1 MLNMAAYEKTDTAT
15 REELG
20 MLIAFANY
28 GVSICFSG
36 GTSSGKTTDMAFLL
50 SNIQP
55 DKRIVTIEETPELI
69 GLERTDGKGNIEG
82 RLIQFVTREHPSDEL
97 NIDMND
103 MLRFSLRQNPD
114 VLVPSE
120 MRGAEALA
128 AQEAAHTGHTVIT
141 SLHANSARETHGR
154 ILTMCRMSGTML
166 SDELLSRL
174 IAEAFPIIVFKKQM
188 ADNSRKIMEIVE
200 MEWQDGKVQYTTL
213 FKYKV
218 SENITDDSGKTVQVK
233 GRHEKCGRVS
243 DKLLQR
249 MLENGAPNQLIQTM
263 GGVPA

>member
-1 MLNMAAYEKTDTAT
+1 M
-15 REELG
+15 
-20 MLIAFANY
+20 
-28 GVSICFSG
+28 
-36 GTSSGKTTDMAFLL
+36 
-50 SNIQP
+50 
-55 DKRIVTIEETPELI
+55 TIEETPELV
-69 GLERTDGKGNIEG
+69 GLERTDGKGNIEN
-82 RLIQFVTREHPSDEL
+82 RMIQFVTREHPTEEL

-154 ILTMCRMSGTML
+154 ILTMCRMSGTLL

-188 ADNSRKIMEIVE
+188 ADNSRKVMEIVE
-200 MEWQDGKVQYTTL
+200 MAWEGGKVQYTTL
-213 FKYKV
+213 FKYTV
-218 SENITDDSGKTVQVK
+218 WENVTDESGRTIRVTGK
-233 GRHEKCGRVS
+233 HEKRGRVS
-243 DKLLQR
+243 EKLLQR
-249 MLENGAPNQLIQTM
+249 MLENGAPGKLIQAI
-263 GGVPA
+263 GGAPD